1 MFLGIDPG
9 KSGGVAMVSKN
20 GNTVFAVKM
29 PSTEEGIARLFEE
42 IGIENR
48 PDACYLEH
56 VHARPRQ
63 GVTSMFNFGANFGA
77 IKTALYAARIDFNI
91 VSSVKW
97 QKTVGLIHPS
107 LTKTEKKNRHKQ
119 RAAEL
124 FPDVHKITHAI
135 ADALLIAEFC
145 RMSES

>member
-20 GNTVFAVKM
+20 RNMVFAVKM
-29 PSTEEGIARLFEE
+29 PQTEEGIARLFEE

-56 VHARPRQ
+56 VHAVPSQ
-63 GVTSMFNFGANFGA
+63 GVTSMFNFGANYGA
-77 IKTALYAARIDFNI
+77 IKTGLYAARIDFNI
-91 VSSVKW
+91 VSPVKW

-107 LTKTEKKNRHKQ
+107 LTKT
-119 RAAEL
+119 
-124 FPDVHKITHAI
+124 
-135 ADALLIAEFC
+135 
-145 RMSES
+145 